1 MRSEVQRTAA
11 GVGEPAV
18 GEGPGQERAD
28 GWAADRA
35 VFAGVAALEQ
45 QRGGRVPDP
54 LVVVVGDDER
64 HCTVVV
70 GDATDD
76 HAQHVR
82 EFRAYNEE
90 ALGVGFR
97 RHDVE
102 QRDHLAAGGHGV
114 LDEAVVAE
122 LGELLDSDAGMAE
135 HLDRGPRPERS
146 VLFEAEV
153 SALGGRGALGP
164 DLSDRAVPGHR
175 PAKGFSSRGE
185 CPVGGAGDC
194 GGKPLGGC
202 AGSGSDMSD
211 KSGED
216 RHALTGSLVHA

>member
-1 MRSEVQRTAA
+1 MGVDGLLGVDRFVAHRGGDIAMADDELGYVGWHAVQDGVGDENPPEVMRSEVQRTAA

-76 HAQHVR
+76 HVQHVR

-114 LDEAVVAE
+114 LDEAC
-122 LGELLDSDAGMAE
+122 LLYT
-135 HLDRGPRPERS
+135 
-146 VLFEAEV
+146 
-153 SALGGRGALGP
+153 
-164 DLSDRAVPGHR
+164 
-175 PAKGFSSRGE
+175 SR
-185 CPVGGAGDC
+185 CV
-194 GGKPLGGC
+194 
-202 AGSGSDMSD
+202 
-211 KSGED
+211 
-216 RHALTGSLVHA
+216 